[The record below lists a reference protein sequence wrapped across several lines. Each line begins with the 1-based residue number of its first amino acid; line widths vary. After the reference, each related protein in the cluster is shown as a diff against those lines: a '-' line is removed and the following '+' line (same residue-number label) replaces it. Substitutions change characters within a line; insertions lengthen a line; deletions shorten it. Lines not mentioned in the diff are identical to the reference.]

1 MVLLCLAGFANP
13 APAAPVAALQFDGV
27 DDRVSFGTATNL
39 SSFTFTLETWLKR
52 TGSGVGANTG
62 SGGYADAIPLI
73 AKGRGE
79 ADGNTRDMNYIL
91 AIRAADSRLVADFEE
106 GGSGPSPG
114 LNHPVAGNTVLTN
127 NGWYHAAVTY
137 DGAEWRLYLNGALE
151 TNFYV
156 GRPVRGDSIQHA
168 ALAAAQDS
176 TGAAAGAFAGV
187 LDEARIWNYAR
198 SAQEIA
204 DNFRREIVSANGLI
218 GRWGLNEGSGLTVTN
233 SGSAVVTGTLA
244 NGPVWVAGYVFA
256 SPPTIALTNPPTGTS
271 LVASANVLLEAQAA
285 DADGVVTNVSFLA
298 DAALLGSA
306 TNAPFA
312 VFWTNPPMGSHVL
325 LAVATDDSG
334 LSTTSAPVAIFIYD
348 PIVQLAAP
356 TNGARFL
363 APASVSLTATV
374 TETNGPV
381 TQVEF
386 FAGEASIGLLTAAPW
401 NLAWN
406 ISQLGPQILYAV
418 ATDASGTHTS
428 APVQISIATNLPPS
442 VSISNPANNFT
453 ASTPGLQVIQATAAD
468 ADGSVTQ
475 VAFFTN
481 GLLLAR
487 DGTAPFAVTWTNP
500 PLGSHTLTAVAT
512 DNDGATNLS
521 VALTLNVV
529 NARVTRGPYLQSGA
543 PTSAIVRWRT
553 DTSNDGRVRFGTDAN
568 FLTNFADEAAIAI
581 DHAVLITGLEPET
594 RYYYSVGSATVPIA
608 ASTNYFLITSP
619 LPGTNRPVRAWVLGD
634 AGTKDANQRA
644 VRDAYYNFTTNT
656 PRSDLILLLGDNA
669 YQTGT
674 DAEYQAGIFDIYTN
688 VLPNTVVWSCVGNH
702 DTAGVASPAPD
713 IPYFNMFSFPT
724 NGVAGGVASG
734 TEKYYAFDF
743 ANTHFVC
750 LDSMTSL
757 RTTNGPM
764 ANWLRADLASTTQKW
779 VVAFWHHP
787 SYSKGS
793 HDSDSATELVEMRQN
808 LVPILE
814 DNGVDLCL
822 YGHSHNYERS
832 ILINGHYGLSSTFND
847 PMKVDAGNGRT
858 NGNGAYR
865 KPDAPEF
872 SRGAVYVTAGT
883 AGQVGGGS
891 LNHPV
896 MFMSLNILG
905 SVVLDIAGDRLDLK
919 FLTSAGV
926 VQDYFTMLKG
936 AEASPPDAPTNLF
949 ANLLGA
955 KAIRLTW
962 PNTPTNELG
971 WELQRSLDGVSFSP
985 LITLGANLTNYTNG
999 ALQFTTTYYYRLRA
1013 TNSAGASA
1021 WSPIAGILTGTNVFP
1036 SIAVTAPTNSSVVP
1050 SGTNLTVTA
1059 TASDSDGTVTNVE
1072 FFLNGFRVANDTT
1085 APYNYTWSN
1094 APLGNFT
1101 LAARAIDS
1109 DGATNWSAAVT
1120 VSVVAAPTGINTLIA
1135 QRSAWRYLDTAVDPG
1150 ATWNTSGF
1158 NDSSWATGLA
1168 QLGYGD
1174 GDETTVIG
1182 FGPDINNR
1190 HITTWL
1196 RHAWWV
1202 DDPNS
1207 FNSLQLRL
1215 LRDDGVVVYINGSEV
1230 ARQNMPAGTITPAT
1244 LALVAVG
1251 GTDETTFFNT
1261 SVSAGTLVAG
1271 TNMIA
1276 VEIHQATANSSDVS
1290 FDLQLIGF
1298 SGNAG
1303 APSVVRGPYLLSAT
1317 TNSVV
1322 VRWRTDVATNS
1333 VVRFGSSAVALSQVV
1348 TSTTLT
1354 NEHAVTVSNL
1364 DVGSRYFYAIG
1375 AGTNILA
1382 GATTNHFFNSLPT
1395 PGVAKPTR
1403 LWVLGDSGTANA
1415 SAQSVRNSYLNY
1427 AATNG
1432 AADFWLML
1440 GDNAYNNGTDPEY
1453 QAGVFDMYPTV
1464 LRNCVLW
1471 PTIGNHDTAQQTS
1484 ITTFP
1489 YLDIFTLP
1497 QSGQSG
1503 GIASGTKRYYAFDYA
1518 NIHFICL
1525 DSMTSGR
1532 TTNTAMFDW
1541 LRSDLEAT
1549 SQEWIIAFWHHP
1561 PYTKGSHNSDAES
1574 DLVQIRQNFLPLLE
1588 SHGVDLVLA
1597 GHSHCYERSF
1607 LLNGH
1612 YGLSSSL
1619 TAGMKVDPGDG
1630 RTNGT
1635 GAYFKST
1642 GTGSA
1647 YVVAGNG
1654 GQATGGA
1661 LNHPAMFVSLNEL
1674 GSLVIDVNSNRIDLR
1689 MLGLSGVRDTFTL
1702 IKQIAPT
1709 PQFERFAGQG
1719 FKARRGKFLQ
1729 NGYLALTNA
1738 GPASSAGGAVSL
1750 LNDWVRYVPS
1760 VTPTNVDSFPF
1771 IVTNNL
1777 SRAAVGT
1784 ATVSIA
1790 TNLAPSVNFTVDDP
1804 GNGTLRLRFSGI
1816 PGRNYSI
1823 QFSNSLDLPAWQT
1836 LAAATADGSGAFEY
1850 VDTPPPAGSPRFYR
1864 TIQP

>member
-1 MVLLCLAGFANP
+1 MFRLGRAIRQGIGVVVLCLAGFANP
-13 APAAPVAALQFDGV
+13 ATAAPAAALQFDGV

-39 SSFTFTLETWLKR
+39 SSFTFTLETWFKR
-52 TGSGVGANTG
+52 TGAGVGANTG
-62 SGGYADAIPLI
+62 GGGYADAIPLI

-79 ADGNTRDMNYIL
+79 ADGDTRDMNYIL
-91 AIRAADSRLVADFEE
+91 AIRAADNRLVADFEE
-106 GGSGPSPG
+106 GGAGPSPG

-151 TNFYV
+151 TNLYV

-168 ALAAAQDS
+168 SLAAAQDS

-187 LDEARIWNYAR
+187 LDEARIWNFAR

-204 DNFRREIVSANGLI
+204 DNYRREIISANGLI
-218 GRWGLNEGSGLTVTN
+218 GRWGMNEGSGLTATN
-233 SGSAVVTGTLA
+233 SGSTAVHGTLA

-256 SPPTIALTNPPTGTS
+256 PPPTIALTNPPTGTS
-271 LVASANVLLEAQAA
+271 VVAFANILLEAQAA
-285 DADGVVTNVSFLA
+285 DADGVVTNVSFYA
-298 DAALLGSA
+298 DAALLGSV

-312 VFWTNPPMGSHVL
+312 VSWMNPPLGAHVL

-334 LSTTSAPVAIFIYD
+334 LSTTSAPVTIFIYD
-348 PIVQLAAP
+348 PIVQLTAP

-374 TETNGPV
+374 NETNGPV

-386 FAGEASIGLLTAAPW
+386 FAGESSIGLLSAAPW
-401 NLAWN
+401 NLTWN
-406 ISQLGPQILYAV
+406 ISQLGPQILRAV

-428 APVQISIATNLPPS
+428 APVAVEITAHTAPL
-442 VSISNPANNFT
+442 VSI
-453 ASTPGLQVIQATAAD
+453 
-468 ADGSVTQ
+468 
-475 VAFFTN
+475 
-481 GLLLAR
+481 
-487 DGTAPFAVTWTNP
+487 
-500 PLGSHTLTAVAT
+500 
-512 DNDGATNLS
+512 
-521 VALTLNVV
+521 
-529 NARVTRGPYLQSGA
+529 
-543 PTSAIVRWRT
+543 
-553 DTSNDGRVRFGTDAN
+553 
-568 FLTNFADEAAIAI
+568 
-581 DHAVLITGLEPET
+581 IT
-594 RYYYSVGSATVPIA
+594 
-608 ASTNYFLITSP
+608 
-619 LPGTNRPVRAWVLGD
+619 
-634 AGTKDANQRA
+634 
-644 VRDAYYNFTTNT
+644 
-656 PRSDLILLLGDNA
+656 
-669 YQTGT
+669 
-674 DAEYQAGIFDIYTN
+674 
-688 VLPNTVVWSCVGNH
+688 
-702 DTAGVASPAPD
+702 
-713 IPYFNMFSFPT
+713 
-724 NGVAGGVASG
+724 
-734 TEKYYAFDF
+734 
-743 ANTHFVC
+743 
-750 LDSMTSL
+750 
-757 RTTNGPM
+757 
-764 ANWLRADLASTTQKW
+764 
-779 VVAFWHHP
+779 
-787 SYSKGS
+787 
-793 HDSDSATELVEMRQN
+793 
-808 LVPILE
+808 
-814 DNGVDLCL
+814 
-822 YGHSHNYERS
+822 
-832 ILINGHYGLSSTFND
+832 
-847 PMKVDAGNGRT
+847 
-858 NGNGAYR
+858 
-865 KPDAPEF
+865 
-872 SRGAVYVTAGT
+872 
-883 AGQVGGGS
+883 
-891 LNHPV
+891 
-896 MFMSLNILG
+896 
-905 SVVLDIAGDRLDLK
+905 
-919 FLTSAGV
+919 
-926 VQDYFTMLKG
+926 
-936 AEASPPDAPTNLF
+936 
-949 ANLLGA
+949 
-955 KAIRLTW
+955 
-962 PNTPTNELG
+962 
-971 WELQRSLDGVSFSP
+971 
-985 LITLGANLTNYTNG
+985 
-999 ALQFTTTYYYRLRA
+999 
-1013 TNSAGASA
+1013 
-1021 WSPIAGILTGTNVFP
+1021 
-1036 SIAVTAPTNSSVVP
+1036 PTNSSVVP

-1094 APLGNFT
+1094 APLGIFT
-1101 LAARAIDS
+1101 LAARALDN
-1109 DGATNWSAAVT
+1109 DGLSTTSAPVT
-1120 VSVVAAPTGINTLIA
+1120 ISVVAALTGTNTLIA
-1135 QRSAWRYLDTAVDPG
+1135 QRSVWRYLDTGVDPG

-1190 HITTWL
+1190 YITTWF

-1202 DDPNS
+1202 DNPNL

-1215 LRDDGVVVYINGSEV
+1215 LRDDGAVVYINGTEV
-1230 ARQNMPAGTITPAT
+1230 ARQNMPAGTITAAT
-1244 LALVAVG
+1244 LAPVAVG
-1251 GTDETTFFNT
+1251 GTDEATFFNT

-1271 TNMIA
+1271 TNIIA
-1276 VEIHQATANSSDVS
+1276 VEIHQASASSSDVS
-1290 FDLQLIGF
+1290 FDLQLLGL

-1303 APSVVRGPYLLSAT
+1303 APSVVVVRGPYLLSAT

-1322 VRWRTDVATNS
+1322 VRWRTDAATNS
-1333 VVRFGSSAVALSQVV
+1333 VVRFGSSAAALSQVV

-1382 GATTNHFFNSLPT
+1382 GATTNHFFNTLPT

-1415 SAQSVRNSYLNY
+1415 GAQSVRNSYLNF

-1440 GDNAYNNGTDPEY
+1440 GDNAYNSGTDPEY

-1525 DSMTSGR
+1525 DSMSSGR

-1574 DLVQIRQNFLPLLE
+1574 DLIQIRQSFLPLLE
-1588 SHGVDLVLA
+1588 SHGVDLVLS

-1619 TAGMKVDPGDG
+1619 TPAMKVDPGDG

-1642 GTGSA
+1642 GTGAA

-1654 GQATGGA
+1654 GQATGGP

-1674 GSLVIDVNSNRIDLR
+1674 GSVVIDVNSNRLDLR
-1689 MLGLSGVRDTFTL
+1689 MLGVSDVRDTFTL
-1702 IKQIAPT
+1702 IKQIAPA
-1709 PQFERFAGQG
+1709 PEFERFAGQS
-1719 FKARRGKFLQ
+1719 FKARRAEFLQ

-1750 LNDWVRYVPS
+1750 LNDWVRYVPPG
-1760 VTPTNVDSFPF
+1760 TPTNVDSFPF

-1790 TNLAPSVNFTVDDP
+1790 ANLAPSVNFTVDDP

-1836 LAAATADGSGAFEY
+1836 LATATADGAGAFEF
-1850 VDTPPPAGSPRFYR
+1850 VDTPPPASPPRFYR